1 MKSMKKTF
9 ALFVLFSMM
18 VTCLSL
24 SSFALEPDTVPSN
37 TAPDA
42 DVAMSETDTVA
53 DAIEEDAVIMP
64 EHEAMLD
71 DVVSEGASEV
81 EIVDPVD
88 SADTYP
94 ACDHNY
100 VTSPVG
106 SPREVYDPMH
116 MNRTISTVALSAA
129 NTTIRLKSAII
140 ANIIC
145 VNR

>member
-106 SPREVYDPMH
+106 SPREVYDPTMKMYAH
-116 MNRTISTVALSAA
+116 EQDYIHRCTKYGEYYYTTEISYHS
-129 NTTIRLKSAII
+129 
-140 ANIIC
+140 
-145 VNR
+145 

>member
-53 DAIEEDAVIMP
+53 DAIEEDAVIICLNTRRCWM
-64 EHEAMLD
+64 ML
-71 DVVSEGASEV
+71 SQ
-81 EIVDPVD
+81 
-88 SADTYP
+88 
-94 ACDHNY
+94 
-100 VTSPVG
+100 
-106 SPREVYDPMH
+106 R
-116 MNRTISTVALSAA
+116 ALP
-129 NTTIRLKSAII
+129 K
-140 ANIIC
+140 
-145 VNR
+145 